1 MKYFRNNWKLKDH
14 NWKIYPR
21 FGAFD
26 FVFSSIILF
35 VSDKVGKIANTGN
48 FSYEY
53 CFLVDGHNSV
63 SWPWNFWIQTL
74 SSVWCLPGG
83 IQTDQAGY
91 YGFFLSLKPHKTHC
105 QEQRRSFLPSA
116 TLLTP
121 NKRWGEALGSRGQ
134 KEERI
139 KAMEL
144 LNFNH
149 FSYFQGM
156 MGIYSHLSN
165 CK

>member
-48 FSYEY
+48 FSYKY
-53 CFLVDGHNSV
+53 CFLVDGHNNV

-91 YGFFLSLKPHKTHC
+91 YGFFLSLKPHRRKNMLP
-105 QEQRRSFLPSA
+105 QRSSSILWVQTWVASHFSQKFWGRNCFF
-116 TLLTP
+116 P
-121 NKRWGEALGSRGQ
+121 NKFYKITNIAQTCNWTESHGFSFNTKKSLG
-134 KEERI
+134 
-139 KAMEL
+139 
-144 LNFNH
+144 
-149 FSYFQGM
+149 
-156 MGIYSHLSN
+156 
-165 CK
+165 